1 MIKGRDTTLD
11 YLRGF
16 AIMSIVMG
24 HLYFFSHRAEGSVV
38 WNICNS
44 IQIPIFIFVSGLL
57 ANKSVKKYSFQ
68 EFTRKRV
75 SRLIIPFFSAFIIW
89 LLIHGINSSNIF
101 TFITD
106 EFKQGFWF
114 FLVLFELTFI
124 FALCI
129 LLSERLHIGR
139 FTLEISLFLIIN
151 AYHFLVKDFTLVN
164 QILSLNLLWHYY
176 PIYILG
182 IYSRHLKMLFQIK
195 LSILYLLI
203 YCFAFYSLFIK
214 NIHVM
219 LAVCNISSL
228 FFLFTI
234 FKHNYKVAEPAFNKA
249 GRFSLEIYLLHIIV
263 FGVIGDYIPVIMNRG
278 VEAVA
283 YFILAGIICYLF
295 IIISVILKK
304 SKFINFILFGG

>member
-1 MIKGRDTTLD
+1 M
-11 YLRGF
+11 
-16 AIMSIVMG
+16 
-24 HLYFFSHRAEGSVV
+24 
-38 WNICNS
+38 
-44 IQIPIFIFVSGLL
+44 
-57 ANKSVKKYSFQ
+57 
-68 EFTRKRV
+68 
-75 SRLIIPFFSAFIIW
+75 
-89 LLIHGINSSNIF
+89 
-101 TFITD
+101 
-106 EFKQGFWF
+106 
-114 FLVLFELTFI
+114 LFELTFI

-129 LLSERLHIGR
+129 LISQR
-139 FTLEISLFLIIN
+139 FHVCRFIPEISMLLIIN
-151 AYHFLVKDFTLVN
+151 AYHFLAKEFSSFN

-176 PIYILG
+176 PIYMLG
-182 IYSRHLKMLFQIK
+182 IYSKHLKMLFKIK

-249 GRFSLEIYLLHIIV
+249 GRLSLEIYLLHIMV
-263 FGVIGDYIPVIMNRG
+263 FGVVGDYIPVIMNRG

-304 SKFINFILFGG
+304 SKFINFLLFGG